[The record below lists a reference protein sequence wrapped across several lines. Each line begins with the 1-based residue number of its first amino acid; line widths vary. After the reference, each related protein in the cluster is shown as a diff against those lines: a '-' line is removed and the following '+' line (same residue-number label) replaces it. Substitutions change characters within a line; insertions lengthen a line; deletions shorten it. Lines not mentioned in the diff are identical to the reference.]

1 MSPPAPFPWP
11 RGGEPRAMR
20 CRAGPGR
27 SASVLL
33 APVRLHPR
41 SSAQLAHSPQLL
53 QHGEQDL
60 GFPGALV
67 PLAVDE
73 ERGGTVHAAARAG
86 EEVRADLFR
95 DLLRIDVLGEPIEVA
110 ADQPRVAEQVVVL

>member
-1 MSPPAPFPWP
+1 TRSPRDSPCATSTLASRLASSRTAANPSSVTLPEGSTSMSAGDRPASAW
-11 RGGEPRAMR
+11 
-20 CRAGPGR
+20 R
-27 SASVLL
+27 STTSAPMLNRSGMDHT
-33 APVRLHPR
+33 PVRVHPR

-73 ERGGTVHAAARAG
+73 ERGGA
-86 EEVRADLFR
+86 
-95 DLLRIDVLGEPIEVA
+95 
-110 ADQPRVAEQVVVL
+110 